1 MTTFLMHIV
10 DMCLLLLAFI
20 TENSSLEPLLECL
33 FTQIH
38 VDWSWRAPGFRPES
52 NKEPADNPSLLS
64 PALFSTEH
72 QKNTLAIQ

>member
-1 MTTFLMHIV
+1 MRNCLALLEALFAQNVLSSSLLICSKFCSFMIEKAMTTFLMHIV

-38 VDWSWRAPGFRPES
+38 VDWS
-52 NKEPADNPSLLS
+52 
-64 PALFSTEH
+64 
-72 QKNTLAIQ
+72 